1 MLPAK
6 VEAPPAFGYAKHV
19 SSADCGLSFRN
30 HSSKKRFLATLE
42 IARDADSRVRWSKS
56 GTEYGKHKSL
66 NEGKGRATEMII
78 ARALEANTQA

>member
-1 MLPAK
+1 MLPACHSGTILPK
-6 VEAPPAFGYAKHV
+6 NAFSNTG
-19 SSADCGLSFRN
+19 N
-30 HSSKKRFLATLE
+30 
-42 IARDADSRVRWSKS
+42 SRVRWSRS